1 MTGFG
6 GVTVYDGVMALI
18 VFFTT
23 IHGFWKG
30 ATWQIAP
37 IMSLVLGYM
46 VAMPMSVTTAH
57 YFGSPPQNRL
67 FALVTIYI
75 ATSLVVY
82 LLVRSFRE
90 GIEKAKLTE
99 FDRHLGALLG
109 ALKGVLLTLS
119 ITVILLIYSS
129 MAREIILKSESSTIA
144 AKIINAVYPILPRA
158 MNQLLR
164 PYLQQLDRELPL
176 DLNDQGT
183 QNLLNNDTLPERR
196 SPLTPTNASS
206 RRTMAD
212 EFDTETNPRSRR
224 TLDTDEEDG
233 RPAAR
238 PPRRSTA
245 PERDI
250 DPWTNNRL
258 DSASR
263 VDRRAPRYERDDFA
277 EPEVPHRRSLVPVP
291 AGEEADP
298 FIPANPDRYS
308 PNRR

>member
-6 GVTVYDGVMALI
+6 GVTVYDGIMLLI

-23 IHGFWKG
+23 VHGFWKG

-67 FALVTIYI
+67 FAMVAIYI

-82 LLVRSFRE
+82 LMFRSFRE
-90 GIEKAKLTE
+90 GIDKAKLTE

-109 ALKGVLLTLS
+109 AVKGVLLTVS
-119 ITVILLIYSS
+119 ITVILLIYST

-144 AKIINAVYPILPRA
+144 AKIINAIYPILPRA

-164 PYLQQLDRELPL
+164 PYLRQLDGELPL
-176 DLNDQGT
+176 DLGDPGAENQ
-183 QNLLNNDTLPERR
+183 LNNDILPDRR
-196 SPLTPTNASS
+196 SPLTPTNSSARRVVTEDDFGNTGRSS
-206 RRTMAD
+206 RRD
-212 EFDTETNPRSRR
+212 PN
-224 TLDTDEEDG
+224 LDDDDG

-238 PPRRSTA
+238 PPRRLSTD
-245 PERDI
+245 RDA
-250 DPWTNNRL
+250 DPLPNSRH

-263 VDRRAPRYERDDFA
+263 IDRRSSLYDSTDDTGA
-277 EPEVPHRRSLVPVP
+277 IVPQRRAYVPEPVPVSD
-291 AGEEADP
+291 DP
-298 FIPANPDRYS
+298 FIPANPNRFY
-308 PNRR
+308 PNRK

>member
-6 GVTVYDGVMALI
+6 GVTVYDGIMALI

-23 IHGFWKG
+23 VHGFWKG

-46 VAMPMSVTTAH
+46 VAMPMSVTTAQ

-67 FALVTIYI
+67 FAMVTIYI

-82 LLVRSFRE
+82 LMVRSFRE

-119 ITVILLIYSS
+119 ITVILLIYST
-129 MAREIILKSESSTIA
+129 MARDIILKSESSTIA
-144 AKIINAVYPILPRA
+144 AKIINAVFPILPRA

-164 PYLQQLDRELPL
+164 PYLRQLDGQLPL
-176 DLNDQGT
+176 DLGDHGIESQ
-183 QNLLNNDTLPERR
+183 LNSDILPERR
-196 SPLTPTNASS
+196 SPLTPTNSS
-206 RRTMAD
+206 ARRVFTD
-212 EFDTETNPRSRR
+212 DDPVNTGGRPEHD
-224 TLDTDEEDG
+224 LDQNDDYG

-238 PPRRSTA
+238 PPHRPSTDRDSDPLTNSRR
-245 PERDI
+245 
-250 DPWTNNRL
+250 

-263 VDRRAPRYERDDFA
+263 LDRRSSFDDHTDFT
-277 EPEVPHRRSLVPVP
+277 EPDLPQRRAYVPVP
-291 AGEEADP
+291 ASDSGDP
-298 FIPANPDRYS
+298 FIPANPDRYP

>member
-6 GVTVYDGVMALI
+6 SVTVYDGVMALI

-23 IHGFWKG
+23 VHGFWKG

-46 VAMPMSVTTAH
+46 VAMPMSVTTAQ
-57 YFGSPPQNRL
+57 YFGPPPQNRL
-67 FALVTIYI
+67 FALVSIYI

-82 LLVRSFRE
+82 LMVRSFRE

-109 ALKGVLLTLS
+109 ALKGILLTLS
-119 ITVILLIYSS
+119 ITVILLIYSTS
-129 MAREIILKSESSTIA
+129 AREIILKSESRTIA

-158 MNQLLR
+158 MHQILT
-164 PYLQQLDRELPL
+164 PYLRKLDGELPL
-176 DLNDQGT
+176 DLSDQDS

-196 SPLTPTNASS
+196 SPLTPTNSS
-206 RRTMAD
+206 VYRNAD
-212 EFDTETNPRSRR
+212 DFSSDTGRDSLEST
-224 TLDTDEEDG
+224 EEGDDYG

-238 PPRRSTA
+238 PPRRTPTPS
-245 PERDI
+245 ES
-250 DPWTNNRL
+250 DPRFDNRR

-263 VDRRAPRYERDDFA
+263 YDRRTPGYDSSDYDEPVQPRQRA
-277 EPEVPHRRSLVPVP
+277 GVPSP
-291 AGEEADP
+291 AGEDDDP
-298 FIPANPDRYS
+298 FVPSNPNRYA

>member
-23 IHGFWKG
+23 VHGFWKG

-46 VAMPMSVTTAH
+46 VAMPMSVTTAQ

-82 LLVRSFRE
+82 LMVRSFRE
-90 GIEKAKLTE
+90 GIDKAKLTE

-109 ALKGVLLTLS
+109 ALKGILLTLS
-119 ITVILLIYSS
+119 ITVILLIYST
-129 MAREIILKSESSTIA
+129 MAREIILKSESRTIA

-158 MNQLLR
+158 MHQLLR
-164 PYLQQLDRELPL
+164 PYLQRLDGELPL
-176 DLNDQGT
+176 DLGDHDT
-183 QNLLNNDTLPERR
+183 ETLLNNDTLPERR
-196 SPLTPTNASS
+196 SPLTPTNSSVRRPMTDEGSTAPGRRSS
-206 RRTMAD
+206 R
-212 EFDTETNPRSRR
+212 E
-224 TLDTDEEDG
+224 LDEEDDYG
-233 RPAAR
+233 RPAAP
-238 PPRRSTA
+238 PPRRPTA
-245 PERDI
+245 QRDVDLPRERS
-250 DPWTNNRL
+250 RS

-263 VDRRAPRYERDDFA
+263 IDRRPSLDDFGDT
-277 EPEVPHRRSLVPVP
+277 ELPRRRAVVP
-291 AGEEADP
+291 APAEDDNDP
-298 FIPANPDRYS
+298 FIPSNPDRYV
-308 PNRR
+308 PPRRK

>member
-1 MTGFG
+1 MSAFS

-23 IHGFWKG
+23 VHGFWKG

-46 VAMPMSVTTAH
+46 VAMPMSVTTAP

-67 FALVTIYI
+67 FAMVTIYI

-82 LLVRSFRE
+82 LMVRSFRE
-90 GIEKAKLTE
+90 GIDKAKLTE

-109 ALKGVLLTLS
+109 ALKGILLTLS
-119 ITVILLIYSS
+119 ITVILLIYST

-158 MNQLLR
+158 MHQLLA
-164 PYLQQLDRELPL
+164 PYLRQLDGELPL
-176 DLNDQGT
+176 DLSGHDT
-183 QNLLNNDTLPERR
+183 ETLLNNDTLPERR
-196 SPLTPTNASS
+196 SPLTPTSS
-206 RRTMAD
+206 SVRRVPANG
-212 EFDTETNPRSRR
+212 FDSDPRQRSS
-224 TLDTDEEDG
+224 LELDEEDDYG

-238 PPRRSTA
+238 PPRRPSA
-245 PERDI
+245 GREI
-250 DPWTNNRL
+250 DPRVSGRS

-263 VDRRAPRYERDDFA
+263 LDRRLPLEDTSNFA
-277 EPEVPHRRSLVPVP
+277 EPAVPKRRAYVP
-291 AGEEADP
+291 APTTEDDDP
-298 FIPANPDRYS
+298 FIPANPNRYR
-308 PNRR
+308 PNSR